1 MTLQRIPLTEAARR
15 LKQIRQ
21 IAQDQGLV
29 VLTSHDKPVLMVVEV
44 ERGKQLLEDADRLA
58 KLLAA
63 DNLLGFARAIS
74 AADEQRLGFDADWIG
89 QALADLQDDERTS

>member
-29 VLTSHDKPVLMVVEV
+29 VLTSHDRPVLIVVEV
-44 ERGKQLLEDADRLA
+44 ERGKQLLEGANQLA
-58 KLLAA
+58 KLLVA
-63 DNLLGFARAIS
+63 DNLLGFVRAIG
-74 AADEQRLGFDADWIG
+74 AADERRLGIDVNWIG
-89 QALADLQDDERTS
+89 QALADLQDDERSC